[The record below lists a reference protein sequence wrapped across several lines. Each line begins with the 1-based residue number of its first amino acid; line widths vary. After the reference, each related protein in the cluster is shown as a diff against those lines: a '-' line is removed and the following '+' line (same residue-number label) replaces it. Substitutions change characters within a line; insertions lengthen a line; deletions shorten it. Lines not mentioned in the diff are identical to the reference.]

1 MPDDLTHAVPADPR
15 AAVTAL
21 LHRLLAA
28 SNDPDART
36 EDALAFA
43 VTEHASALRKQDPAA
58 VTPRMI
64 AAAEMLNHGAK
75 ALTDAANAAR
85 EELDAELDAL
95 GADATTGLVEG
106 KAVYV
111 DGADGTRYRLSRG
124 HTVTKVFD
132 DDAVIALIAAAL
144 RSEYRA
150 PEEPRG
156 SWPLSTATPT
166 RPGFATVRPPPGPPS
181 GSAAASGRS
190 GNSHRWHAAW
200 PSSGTCAVPACSSG
214 RYAPLRSAPRRPPSS
229 NRSPYAETHS
239 NGA

>member
-150 PEEPRG
+150 PEG
-156 SWPLSTATPT
+156 T
-166 RPGFATVRPPPGPPS
+166 PGFLAAVYGDAYEAGVRDGATTARAAIGVGSGIWSVRKL
-181 GSAAASGRS
+181 
-190 GNSHRWHAAW
+190 
-200 PSSGTCAVPACSSG
+200 
-214 RYAPLRSAPRRPPSS
+214 APLARRL
-229 NRSPYAETHS
+229 AVVGDLC
-239 NGA
+239 GAGLFQRAVRTPKIRTKTTAKFEPVAVRGNP